1 MRILRTLTLGVG
13 LAALLS
19 SAPVLAQGA
28 AKKKAPAEQPS
39 ESDAEARRVFKE
51 GDKLYAEGDYEGA
64 VTAFEKAYELS
75 KQPALK
81 YNLANAYER
90 LARYQEALD
99 ALKEYEPHAAPDER
113 DVVRRR
119 LKKLKERADQQQ
131 KEKAAGADK
140 AAASEPAPPPAE
152 EPVAPSE
159 PAPTNA
165 EVSTASPTP
174 VLGYVLLGVGA
185 VGIGAGSFFGIQAL
199 GSKSDIDKLCSDVNG
214 SKRCSSAAEDKISQN
229 KTSALIADVSF
240 AVGIAAAAVGAY
252 IVIKGSK
259 PKETTSARLEAG
271 AGPQGG
277 QVSLVGTF

>member
-1 MRILRTLTLGVG
+1 MLA
-13 LAALLS
+13 LAAGLS
-19 SAPVLAQGA
+19 VSLGAGTIWAQGA
-28 AKKKAPAEQPS
+28 AKKKTAPEQT
-39 ESDAEARRVFKE
+39 ETDAEARRVFKE

-90 LARYQEALD
+90 LARYQQALD
-99 ALKEYEPHAAPDER
+99 ALKEYEPHAASDER

-131 KEKAAGADK
+131 KEKEAGTK
-140 AAASEPAPPPAE
+140 AAPPTEAATPTAPEEPAP
-152 EPVAPSE
+152 PSE
-159 PAPTNA
+159 PAPATA
-165 EVSTASPTP
+165 EVSTSSKPP

-199 GSKSDIDKLCSDVNG
+199 GSKSDIDKLCSDVSG

-229 KTSALIADVSF
+229 KTSAVVADVSF

-252 IVIKGSK
+252 LVIKGGTSN
-259 PKETTSARLEAG
+259 ETTSARLEAG
-271 AGPQGG
+271 AGPNGG
-277 QVSLVGTF
+277 QVRLVGSF